1 MASSGFAI
9 VTGANTGL
17 GLHLVKSL
25 YASGTYASIVLACRS
40 EERAKSAI
48 RQIYD
53 HRPARYFG
61 IGSSPAS
68 SENCGISRTK
78 LEFIKLDLTNN
89 ESVRSFVEQL
99 AYQHQKR
106 DLRLLVNNAGV
117 MGHPFLFV
125 HGVEA
130 HFATNHLG
138 HFLLTK
144 LLIDQNWLAPD
155 ARILL
160 ITSGL
165 YDKIRSLL
173 SIDELTSKMG
183 GIAHQR
189 SSEFYYAFSKLA
201 NCLHAVALAKR
212 LRDGADDALRNV
224 KVVVV
229 RPGFVRGTELGRH
242 TNLALRLLA
251 YPLIWML
258 AKNLDQGISSM
269 LHCAQCDAAQLQ
281 TGALYYEGRV
291 VPYSETVTDEAA
303 NNLWE
308 MSNQMIGQTLEDQQK

>member
-40 EERAKSAI
+40 EESAKNAI
-48 RQIYD
+48 RQIYG
-53 HRPARYFG
+53 HRPALSVG
-61 IGSSPAS
+61 IGSSPVS

-89 ESVRSFVEQL
+89 ESVRIFVDHL
-99 AYQHQKR
+99 ADQHQKR

-117 MGHPFLFV
+117 MDHPFQLV
-125 HGVEA
+125 HGVEV
-130 HFATNHLG
+130 HFASNHLG

-144 LLIDQNWLAPD
+144 LLIDQNWFAAD

-165 YDKIRSLL
+165 YEKCRSLL
-173 SIDELTSKMG
+173 SIGELTSEMG
-183 GIAHQR
+183 TSHRR
-189 SSEFYYAFSKLA
+189 SPEAYYAFSKLA
-201 NCLHAVALAKR
+201 NCLHAVELATR

-224 KVVVV
+224 KVVAI

-242 TNLALRLLA
+242 THYALRLLA

-281 TGALYYEGRV
+281 SGALYYEGRV
-291 VPYSETVTDEAA
+291 EPYNATVTGEAA
-303 NNLWE
+303 YNLWE
-308 MSNQMIGQTLEDQQK
+308 MSKQMIGRTFEDQQK